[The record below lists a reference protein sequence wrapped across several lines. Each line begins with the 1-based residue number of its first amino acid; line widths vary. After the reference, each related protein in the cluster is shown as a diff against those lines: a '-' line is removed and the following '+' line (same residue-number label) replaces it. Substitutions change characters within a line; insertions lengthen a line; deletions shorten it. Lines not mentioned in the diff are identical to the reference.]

1 LPIPI
6 ELASTQTIG
15 ASLGAEVLG
24 KGVTAGMIGLA
35 LVCLFMIVWYRLPG
49 LVACLALGVY
59 VTAMLALFQFIPVTL
74 TAAGLAGFILS
85 IGMAVDANVL
95 VFERMKEQY
104 RSGKHSKEAA
114 RVGFNRA
121 WTAIRDGNFTSI
133 LSAIILFWFGT
144 SIVKGFAL
152 VFGLGVIVS
161 MLSALVITRT
171 LLLALPKATITE
183 GTILSKLFTSGFSK
197 TDV

>member
-1 LPIPI
+1 
-6 ELASTQTIG
+6 
-15 ASLGAEVLG
+15 
-24 KGVTAGMIGLA
+24 MIGLA